1 MKQSTKVYLLIFLI
15 VSVMAFVL
23 SSVFAS
29 VVTIDNTNSTKLTAI
44 QDDSF
49 EPHDIKNVQVIIPKV
64 ENKTYNNTSSFENF
78 TNNVIDVAND
88 TWNNIW
94 GWFIWLKNINL

>member
-1 MKQSTKVYLLIFLI
+1 MKQSTKGYLLIFLI

-94 GWFIWLKNINL
+94 GDSFG

>member
-1 MKQSTKVYLLIFLI
+1 MKQSTKGYLLIFLI

-78 TNNVIDVAND
+78 TNNVIDVANN

-94 GWFIWLKNINL
+94 GGDSRD

>member
-1 MKQSTKVYLLIFLI
+1 MKQSTKGYLLIFLI

-23 SSVFAS
+23 SSVFSS

-49 EPHDIKNVQVIIPKV
+49 EPHNIQNVQVIVPKV
-64 ENKTYNNTSSFENF
+64 ENNTNNNTSSIENF
-78 TNNVIDVAND
+78 TNNVIDVANN

-94 GWFIWLKNINL
+94 GGDSRD

>member
-1 MKQSTKVYLLIFLI
+1 MKQSTKVYLLICLI

-23 SSVFAS
+23 SSVFAR

-94 GWFIWLKNINL
+94 GDSFG

>member
-1 MKQSTKVYLLIFLI
+1 
-15 VSVMAFVL
+15 MAFVL

-49 EPHDIKNVQVIIPKV
+49 EPHNIQNVQVIVPKV
-64 ENKTYNNTSSFENF
+64 ENNTNNNTSSIENF
-78 TNNVIDVAND
+78 TNNVIDVANN

-94 GWFIWLKNINL
+94 GGDSRD

>member
-1 MKQSTKVYLLIFLI
+1 MKQSTKGYLLIFLI

-49 EPHDIKNVQVIIPKV
+49 EPHNIQNVQVIVPKV
-64 ENKTYNNTSSFENF
+64 ENNTNNNTSSIENF
-78 TNNVIDVAND
+78 TNNVIDVANN

-94 GWFIWLKNINL
+94 GGD

>member
-1 MKQSTKVYLLIFLI
+1 
-15 VSVMAFVL
+15 MAFVL

-94 GWFIWLKNINL
+94 G

>member
-49 EPHDIKNVQVIIPKV
+49 EPHNIQNVQVIVPKV
-64 ENKTYNNTSSFENF
+64 EKNTNNNTSSIENF
-78 TNNVIDVAND
+78 TNNVIDVANN

-94 GWFIWLKNINL
+94 GGDSRD

>member
-1 MKQSTKVYLLIFLI
+1 
-15 VSVMAFVL
+15 MAFVL

-49 EPHDIKNVQVIIPKV
+49 EPHNIQNVQVIVPKV
-64 ENKTYNNTSSFENF
+64 EKNTNNNTSSIENF
-78 TNNVIDVAND
+78 TNNVIDVANN

-94 GWFIWLKNINL
+94 GGDSRD

>member
-64 ENKTYNNTSSFENF
+64 ENKTYDNTSSFENF

-94 GWFIWLKNINL
+94 GDSFG

>member
-1 MKQSTKVYLLIFLI
+1 
-15 VSVMAFVL
+15 MAFVL

-49 EPHDIKNVQVIIPKV
+49 EPSYINEVPTVKPKI
-64 ENKTYNNTSSFENF
+64 ENT
-78 TNNVIDVAND
+78 TNITDNITDND
-88 TWNNIW
+88 TYEDWNDTYTDWNETIEE
-94 GWFIWLKNINL
+94 ILEY

>member
-1 MKQSTKVYLLIFLI
+1 VI
-15 VSVMAFVL
+15 
-23 SSVFAS
+23 
-29 VVTIDNTNSTKLTAI
+29 IDNTNSTKLTAI

-94 GWFIWLKNINL
+94 GDSFG

>member
-1 MKQSTKVYLLIFLI
+1 MKQSTKGYLLIFLI

-49 EPHDIKNVQVIIPKV
+49 EPHNIQNVQVIVPKI
-64 ENKTYNNTSSFENF
+64 ENNTNNNTSSIENF
-78 TNNVIDVAND
+78 TNNVIDVANN

-94 GWFIWLKNINL
+94 GGDSRD

>member
-29 VVTIDNTNSTKLTAI
+29 VVIIDNTNSTKLTAI

-64 ENKTYNNTSSFENF
+64 ENKTYDNTSSFENF

-94 GWFIWLKNINL
+94 GDSFG

>member
-1 MKQSTKVYLLIFLI
+1 MKQSTKGYLLIFLI

-23 SSVFAS
+23 SSIYAS

-49 EPHDIKNVQVIIPKV
+49 EPHNIQNVQVIVPKV
-64 ENKTYNNTSSFENF
+64 ENNTNNNTSSIENF
-78 TNNVIDVAND
+78 TNNVIDVANN

-94 GWFIWLKNINL
+94 GGDSRD

>member
-1 MKQSTKVYLLIFLI
+1 
-15 VSVMAFVL
+15 MAFVL
-23 SSVFAS
+23 SGVFAS

-49 EPHDIKNVQVIIPKV
+49 EPHNINNVQVIVPKV
-64 ENKTYNNTSSFENF
+64 ENQTNNNTTSFENF
-78 TNNVIDVAND
+78 TNNVIDIAND

-94 GWFIWLKNINL
+94 GDTSDQKI

>member
-1 MKQSTKVYLLIFLI
+1 
-15 VSVMAFVL
+15 MAFVL

-94 GWFIWLKNINL
+94 GDSFG

>member
-29 VVTIDNTNSTKLTAI
+29 VVIIDNTNSTKLTAI

-94 GWFIWLKNINL
+94 GDSFG

>member
-1 MKQSTKVYLLIFLI
+1 MKQSTKGYLLIFLI

-29 VVTIDNTNSTKLTAI
+29 VVIIDNTNSTKLTAI

-94 GWFIWLKNINL
+94 GDSFG

>member
-1 MKQSTKVYLLIFLI
+1 MKQSTKGYLLIFLI

-29 VVTIDNTNSTKLTAI
+29 IVTIDNTNSTKLTAI

-49 EPHDIKNVQVIIPKV
+49 EPHNIQNVQVIVPKV
-64 ENKTYNNTSSFENF
+64 ENNTNNNTSSIENF
-78 TNNVIDVAND
+78 TNNVIDVANN

-94 GWFIWLKNINL
+94 GGDSRD

>member
-94 GWFIWLKNINL
+94 G

>member
-1 MKQSTKVYLLIFLI
+1 MKQSTQVYLLIFLI

-23 SSVFAS
+23 SGVFAS

-49 EPHDIKNVQVIIPKV
+49 EPHNINNVQVIVPKV
-64 ENKTYNNTSSFENF
+64 ENQTNNNTTSFENF
-78 TNNVIDVAND
+78 TNNVIDIAND

-94 GWFIWLKNINL
+94 GDTSDQKI

>member
-1 MKQSTKVYLLIFLI
+1 MKQSTKGYLLIFLI

-49 EPHDIKNVQVIIPKV
+49 EPHNIQNVQVIVPKV
-64 ENKTYNNTSSFENF
+64 ENNTNNNTSSIENF
-78 TNNVIDVAND
+78 TNNVLDVAND

-94 GWFIWLKNINL
+94 GDSFG

>member
-29 VVTIDNTNSTKLTAI
+29 VVIIDNTNSTKLTAI

-78 TNNVIDVAND
+78 TNNVIDVANN
-88 TWNNIW
+88 TWNKIL
-94 GWFIWLKNINL
+94 GGDSRD

>member
-1 MKQSTKVYLLIFLI
+1 
-15 VSVMAFVL
+15 MAFVL

-29 VVTIDNTNSTKLTAI
+29 VVIIDNTNSTKLTAI

-49 EPHDIKNVQVIIPKV
+49 EPHNIQNVQVIVPKV
-64 ENKTYNNTSSFENF
+64 ENNTNNNTSSIENF
-78 TNNVIDVAND
+78 TNNVIDVANN

-94 GWFIWLKNINL
+94 GGDSRD

>member
-1 MKQSTKVYLLIFLI
+1 MKQSTKGYLLIFLI

-29 VVTIDNTNSTKLTAI
+29 VVIIDNTNSTKLTAI

-49 EPHDIKNVQVIIPKV
+49 EPHNIQNVQVIVPKV
-64 ENKTYNNTSSFENF
+64 ENNTNNNTSSIENF
-78 TNNVIDVAND
+78 TNNVIDVANN

-94 GWFIWLKNINL
+94 GGDSRD

>member
-94 GWFIWLKNINL
+94 GDSFG

>member
-1 MKQSTKVYLLIFLI
+1 
-15 VSVMAFVL
+15 MAFVL

-49 EPHDIKNVQVIIPKV
+49 EPHNIQNVQVIVPKV
-64 ENKTYNNTSSFENF
+64 ENNTNNNTSSIENF
-78 TNNVIDVAND
+78 TNNVIDVANN

-94 GWFIWLKNINL
+94 GGD

>member
-1 MKQSTKVYLLIFLI
+1 
-15 VSVMAFVL
+15 MAFVL

-44 QDDSF
+44 QAASF
-49 EPHDIKNVQVIIPKV
+49 EPHNIQNVQVIVPKV
-64 ENKTYNNTSSFENF
+64 ENNTNNNTSSIENF
-78 TNNVIDVAND
+78 TNNVIDVANN

-94 GWFIWLKNINL
+94 GGDSRD

>member
-1 MKQSTKVYLLIFLI
+1 MKQSTKGYLLIFLI

-29 VVTIDNTNSTKLTAI
+29 VATIDNTNSTKLTAI

-49 EPHDIKNVQVIIPKV
+49 EPHNIQNVQVIVPKV
-64 ENKTYNNTSSFENF
+64 ENNTNNNTSSIENF
-78 TNNVIDVAND
+78 TNNVIDVANN

-94 GWFIWLKNINL
+94 GGDSRD

>member
-1 MKQSTKVYLLIFLI
+1 MKQSTKGYLLIFLI

-29 VVTIDNTNSTKLTAI
+29 VVTMDNTNSTKLTAI

-94 GWFIWLKNINL
+94 G

>member
-1 MKQSTKVYLLIFLI
+1 MKQSTQVYLLIFLI

-23 SSVFAS
+23 SGVFAS

-49 EPHDIKNVQVIIPKV
+49 EPHNINNVQVIVPKV
-64 ENKTYNNTSSFENF
+64 ENQTNNNTTSFENF
-78 TNNVIDVAND
+78 TNNVIDIAND

-94 GWFIWLKNINL
+94 GDTSGQKI

>member
-49 EPHDIKNVQVIIPKV
+49 EPHNIQNVQVIVPKV
-64 ENKTYNNTSSFENF
+64 ENNTNNNTSSIENF
-78 TNNVIDVAND
+78 TNNVIDVANN

-94 GWFIWLKNINL
+94 GGDSRD

>member
-1 MKQSTKVYLLIFLI
+1 MKQSTKGYLLIFLI

-49 EPHDIKNVQVIIPKV
+49 EPHNIQNVQVIVPKV
-64 ENKTYNNTSSFENF
+64 ENNTNNNTSSIENF
-78 TNNVIDVAND
+78 TNNGIDVANN

-94 GWFIWLKNINL
+94 GGDSRD

>member
-1 MKQSTKVYLLIFLI
+1 MKQSTKGYLLIFLI

-49 EPHDIKNVQVIIPKV
+49 EPHNIQNVQVIVPKV
-64 ENKTYNNTSSFENF
+64 ENNTNNNTSSIENF
-78 TNNVIDVAND
+78 TNNVIDVANN

-94 GWFIWLKNINL
+94 GGDSHD

>member
-1 MKQSTKVYLLIFLI
+1 
-15 VSVMAFVL
+15 MAFVL

-29 VVTIDNTNSTKLTAI
+29 VVIIDNTNSTKLTAI

-64 ENKTYNNTSSFENF
+64 ENKTYDNTSSFENF

-94 GWFIWLKNINL
+94 GDSFG

>member
-1 MKQSTKVYLLIFLI
+1 MKQSTKGYLLIFLI

-49 EPHDIKNVQVIIPKV
+49 EPHNIQNVQVIVPKV
-64 ENKTYNNTSSFENF
+64 EKNTNNNTSSIENF
-78 TNNVIDVAND
+78 TNNVIDVANN

-94 GWFIWLKNINL
+94 GGDSRD